1 MMARGAPRP
10 LPKAAPRP
18 KKSEDKMEEN
28 LKGLLKTHK
37 EFTFLKQQDLL
48 RFYIGTFY
56 PDTTVAVIYDCKDAV
71 ETVPRLSILKRDNY
85 FAYIKATK
93 SDFIIVKCNSVTE
106 GEDWLFS
113 FRMELKWE
121 IYKNNKLVR
130 NNKGK
135 V

>member
-1 MMARGAPRP
+1 M
-10 LPKAAPRP
+10 
-18 KKSEDKMEEN
+18 EDN
-28 LKGLLKTHK
+28 LKGLLKTYK
-37 EFTFLKQQDLL
+37 EFTFLKQTDLL
-48 RFYIGTFY
+48 RFYIDTFY
-56 PDTTVAVIYDCKDAV
+56 PDKTVAVIYDCKDAV

-93 SDFIIVKCNSVTE
+93 SDFIIVECNSVTE

-135 V
+135 T